1 MPSRHALSDEGL
13 SDRLIVVVYSV
24 QEVVRMSKVIQAVY
38 ENGVFKP
45 MEKVELREHQQ
56 VELVLTEM
64 ASVTQRTQGI
74 LKGLDDAA
82 IHDIALSPEFLPEE
96 S

>member
-1 MPSRHALSDEGL
+1 MP
-13 SDRLIVVVYSV
+13 
-24 QEVVRMSKVIQAVY
+24 KVIQAVY

-45 MEKVELREHQQ
+45 VGKIDLREHQQ
-56 VELVLTEM
+56 VEIVLSEVPS
-64 ASVTQRTQGI
+64 ATQRTQGI

-82 IHDIALSPEFLPEE
+82 INDIALSPDFLPEE

>member
-1 MPSRHALSDEGL
+1 MP
-13 SDRLIVVVYSV
+13 
-24 QEVVRMSKVIQAVY
+24 KVIRAVY

-45 MEKVELREHQQ
+45 IGKIDLREHQQ
-56 VELVLTEM
+56 VEIVLSEM
-64 ASVTQRTQGI
+64 PSATQKTQGI

-82 IHDIALSPEFLPEE
+82 INDIALSPEFLPEE

>member
-1 MPSRHALSDEGL
+1 MA
-13 SDRLIVVVYSV
+13 
-24 QEVVRMSKVIQAVY
+24 KVIHAVY

-45 MEKVELREHQQ
+45 VGKVELREHQQ
-56 VELVLTEM
+56 VEIVLSELS
-64 ASVTQRTQGI
+64 SVTQKTQGI
-74 LKGLDDAA
+74 LKGLDENA

>member
-1 MPSRHALSDEGL
+1 MP
-13 SDRLIVVVYSV
+13 
-24 QEVVRMSKVIQAVY
+24 KVIQAVY

-45 MEKVELREHQQ
+45 IGKIDLREHQQ
-56 VELVLTEM
+56 VELVLSERPS
-64 ASVTQRTQGI
+64 ATQKTQGI

-82 IHDIALSPEFLPEE
+82 INDIALSPEFLPEE

>member
-1 MPSRHALSDEGL
+1 MP
-13 SDRLIVVVYSV
+13 
-24 QEVVRMSKVIQAVY
+24 KVIQAVY

-45 MEKVELREHQQ
+45 IGKIDLRERQQ
-56 VELVLTEM
+56 VELVLREM
-64 ASVTQRTQGI
+64 SSATQKTQGI

-82 IHDIALSPEFLPEE
+82 INDIALSPEFLPEE

>member
-1 MPSRHALSDEGL
+1 
-13 SDRLIVVVYSV
+13 
-24 QEVVRMSKVIQAVY
+24 MSKVIQAIY

-45 MEKVELREHQQ
+45 VGKIELREHQQ
-56 VELVLTEM
+56 VEIVLSELS
-64 ASVTQRTQGI
+64 SVTQNTQGI

-82 IHDIALSPEFLPEE
+82 INDIALSPEFLPEE

>member
-1 MPSRHALSDEGL
+1 MP
-13 SDRLIVVVYSV
+13 
-24 QEVVRMSKVIQAVY
+24 KVIQAVY

-45 MEKVELREHQQ
+45 TGKIDLREHQQ
-56 VELVLTEM
+56 VEIVLSERP
-64 ASVTQRTQGI
+64 SVTQKTQGI

-82 IHDIALSPEFLPEE
+82 INDIALSPEFLPEE

>member
-1 MPSRHALSDEGL
+1 MP
-13 SDRLIVVVYSV
+13 
-24 QEVVRMSKVIQAVY
+24 KVIHAIY

-45 MEKVELREHQQ
+45 VGKVDLREHQQ
-56 VELVLTEM
+56 VELVLSEKSS
-64 ASVTQRTQGI
+64 ATQRTQGI

-82 IHDIALSPEFLPEE
+82 IHDIALSPDFLPEE